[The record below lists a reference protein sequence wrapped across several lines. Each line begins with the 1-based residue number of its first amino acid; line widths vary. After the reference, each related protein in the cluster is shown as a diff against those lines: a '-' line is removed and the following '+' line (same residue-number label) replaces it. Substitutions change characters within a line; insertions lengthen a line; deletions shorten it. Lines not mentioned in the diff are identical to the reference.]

1 MVPAVSNRGRVEMDR
16 FTMESPIDLRQ
27 TQEYASYMRRIG
39 WEVAPV
45 PDWLY
50 IKKIPLLPWSFGKLQ
65 RAKNVDWKLVEK
77 ARKKHRIIH
86 LITEDTIAKKTIWVD
101 LRKSDKRLLAE
112 MKPKTRYNIGL
123 SRRKGVKVKIVA
135 GEKILKTGLF
145 NLLKQNAN
153 RLKIFEMPEKW
164 FQVQVKVFGN
174 KCFAVLA
181 SAKGRLCAG
190 NFFMTS
196 KDGCFYAH
204 NGSTELGRR
213 LMAPSLCTWEGM
225 KEAKRRG
232 LKTFDFEGIYD
243 GSRWLRRWQGFT
255 RFKRGFGG
263 EEITFPLRVRG
274 E

>member
-1 MVPAVSNRGRVEMDR
+1 
-16 FTMESPIDLRQ
+16 MESPIDLRQ
-27 TQEYASYMRRIG
+27 TQEYAEYMRRIG
-39 WEVAPV
+39 WKAESV

-77 ARKKHRIIH
+77 ARKKHRIIY
-86 LITEDTIAKKTIWVD
+86 LITEDTIAKKTLWMD
-101 LRKSDKRLLAE
+101 LTKTEQQLLAE

-123 SRRKGVKVKIVA
+123 AKRRGVRIKIA
-135 GEKILKTGLF
+135 NGKWLMANGNTRNNFFE
-145 NLLKQNAN
+145 LLQQNAR
-153 RLKIFEMPEKW
+153 RLKIFRMPQPW
-164 FQVQVKVFGN
+164 FKAQVGAFGD
-174 KCFAVLA
+174 KCFGVLA
-181 SAKGRLCAG
+181 LRLRSGQEAELLAG

-196 KDGCFYAH
+196 PNGCFYSH

-225 KEAKRRG
+225 REAKRRG

-255 RFKRGFGG
+255 RFKKGFGG
-263 EEITFPLRVRG
+263 EEVEF
-274 E
+274 

>member
-1 MVPAVSNRGRVEMDR
+1 
-16 FTMESPIDLRQ
+16 MESPIDLRQ

-77 ARKKHRIIH
+77 ARKKHRIIY
-86 LITEDTIAKKTIWVD
+86 LITEDTIAKKTLWID
-101 LRKSDKRLLAE
+101 LTKTEQQLLAE

-123 SRRKGVKVKIVA
+123 AKRRGVKVKIVA

-145 NLLKQNAN
+145 NLLKQNAG
-153 RLKIFEMPEKW
+153 RLGIFGMPRKW
-164 FQVQVKVFGN
+164 FEAQVKAFKN

-181 SAKGRLCAG
+181 LRLRSGQEAELLAA

-225 KEAKRRG
+225 REAKRRK
-232 LKTFDFEGIYD
+232 LKVFDFEGIYD

-263 EEITFPLRVRG
+263 EEIKFPRLD
-274 E
+274 

>member
-1 MVPAVSNRGRVEMDR
+1 MDR

-27 TQEYASYMRRIG
+27 TQEYAEYMRRIG

-50 IKKIPLLPWSFGKLQ
+50 IKKIPLLPWSIAKLQ

-77 ARKKHRIIH
+77 ARKKHRIIY
-86 LITEDTIAKKTIWVD
+86 LVTEDTIAKKTLWID

-112 MKPKTRYNIGL
+112 MRAKTRYNIGL
-123 SRRKGVKVKIVA
+123 AKRRGVKVKIVA

-145 NLLKQNAN
+145 NLLKQNAG
-153 RLKIFEMPEKW
+153 RLGIFEMPQKW
-164 FQVQVKVFGN
+164 FEAQVSAFKN
-174 KCFAVLA
+174 KCFTILA
-181 SAKGRLCAG
+181 YSGRELIAG

-196 KDGCFYAH
+196 KDGCFYSH
-204 NGSTELGRR
+204 NGSTKLGRR

-225 KEAKRRG
+225 KEAKRRK
-232 LKTFDFEGIYD
+232 LKVFDFEGIYD
-243 GSRWLRRWQGFT
+243 GSRILRRWQGFT

-263 EEITFPLRVRG
+263 EEIEF
-274 E
+274 